1 MDTLMKMPG
10 KGLARTA
17 VKAAGSTLINDTLA
31 HHAEPLRIADECRRQ
46 LQQGVDTYLGGE
58 RGELEAKFLD
68 RAKVIHSRLLRDVAM
83 VDAAH
88 SQLLSVLIPPF
99 RFPLTHVQA
108 TAMLG
113 VLFGTLSK
121 KRADDE
127 NSAMLLAS
135 CADLFNPVSDAVGI
149 ATGLWKPAPKHPL
162 ALAIAIKQ
170 LIATSVFSPSPS
182 ELREAMKLAQGKVDV
197 LASYAGQ
204 WLQLLE
210 RADAIVFEFD
220 RPTWDAAYANVDS
233 KVPLAL
239 HGQLS
244 PRWRALNEL
253 WEAKHAAE
261 EMVTNA
267 RLAACKTK
275 RVKRT
280 KQPGGKS

>member
-1 MDTLMKMPG
+1 
-10 KGLARTA
+10 
-17 VKAAGSTLINDTLA
+17 
-31 HHAEPLRIADECRRQ
+31 
-46 LQQGVDTYLGGE
+46 
-58 RGELEAKFLD
+58 
-68 RAKVIHSRLLRDVAM
+68 
-83 VDAAH
+83 
-88 SQLLSVLIPPF
+88 
-99 RFPLTHVQA
+99 
-108 TAMLG
+108 
-113 VLFGTLSK
+113 
-121 KRADDE
+121 
-127 NSAMLLAS
+127 MLLAS

-239 HGQLS
+239 HGQLIETDDGPEFPLS